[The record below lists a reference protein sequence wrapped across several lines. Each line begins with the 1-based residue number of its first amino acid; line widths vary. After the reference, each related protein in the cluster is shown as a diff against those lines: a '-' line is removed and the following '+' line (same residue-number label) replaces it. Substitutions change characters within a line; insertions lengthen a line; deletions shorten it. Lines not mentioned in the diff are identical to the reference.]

1 MVMWTWLGADEPA
14 GEWSLL
20 RKGFWG
26 TDSHP
31 PGTTASLEGL
41 SKPRALEA
49 TPEFLG
55 QYV

>member
-20 RKGFWG
+20 RKDFWG

-41 SKPRALEA
+41 PKPRALGA
-49 TPEFLG
+49 TPEILG